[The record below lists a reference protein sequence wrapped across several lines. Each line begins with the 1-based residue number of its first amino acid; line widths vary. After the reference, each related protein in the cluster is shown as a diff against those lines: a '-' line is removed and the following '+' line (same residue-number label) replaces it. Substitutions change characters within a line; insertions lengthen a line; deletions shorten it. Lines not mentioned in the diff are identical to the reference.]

1 MTQPGGRGG
10 GGGGAALAPAAPS
23 AKRPPPPLEPDDT
36 LHASDS
42 EADDVAAALA
52 TATRTDAALE
62 ADLAAA
68 EAAAAPPRRA
78 VGGDGGSDTDDSDAG
93 PTHRGGALSFV
104 DETRALKPA
113 TKRARRDGGAATAA
127 APQPHAA
134 APAQPRRGELVRAG
148 LAPAV
153 GGGGPNGS
161 SFAGLGLDPSL
172 AAHLAAQGFA
182 SPTRVQASTIPALLS
197 RRDALVRAPTGSG
210 KTLAYAA
217 PIMQCLAGW
226 EGGEGRGV
234 ARAPR
239 VPRSAGARAIIILP
253 TRELALQVADVLA
266 TLARRYHW
274 VVPGVL
280 YGGESRT
287 SEKARLRRGVA
298 ALAATPGRLLDH
310 LQNTA
315 ALRVASLEW
324 LVLDEADRL
333 LDLGMEAKVGAVLG
347 ELTRL
352 GARVGGGGGDDA
364 AAAAAAPPPHRVATV
379 LLSATMSSSV
389 TGLGGVTLVN
399 PVRVGDVGEEK
410 KEGGTT
416 DATAPPSAATGA
428 DVAPTVTHAALV
440 VPARARLAAAAA
452 LMLRHASAGR
462 RVLVF
467 CSSCDGVEG
476 AHALLTRGVSAAR
489 ERGRA
494 PLDDGDTA
502 PPGLLPSPALL
513 LKLHGNMPQAERS
526 AAFLAFSRAAGGAA
540 LVATDVAARGLDFPS
555 LAAVVHADAPA
566 SVADYCH
573 RAGRAG
579 RAGEKGE
586 SVLIL
591 TPSEAEF
598 CGVLASAGVPP
609 PLPRRRA
616 VRSSPVGH
624 SRPGRRPPAPP
635 PTHPQVCGRVPRGAR
650 PGGGAAGGHRAR
662 WRSACRRGGRLSRRG
677 ACLRHL
683 PRLPQTLLPHQE
695 DAPGPRGARV
705 GVERRAQRVWGEKEV
720 ICVLCFVVV
729 PAFLITHT
737 RPPPLLSL
745 TPAVAWASAGGAGT
759 GPPL

>member
-1 MTQPGGRGG
+1 MAQPGGRGG
-10 GGGGAALAPAAPS
+10 GGDGAAVAAPPPS
-23 AKRPPPPLEPDDT
+23 AKRPPPPTDPEDT

-52 TATRTDAALE
+52 VATRTDAALE
-62 ADLAAA
+62 AALAAA

-78 VGGDGGSDTDDSDAG
+78 VGGDGGSDSDSDAG
-93 PTHRGGALSFV
+93 PTHRGGVLSFV

-113 TKRARRDGGAATAA
+113 TKRARRDGGGAATAA
-127 APQPHAA
+127 TAPPRAA

-153 GGGGPNGS
+153 GGGGPNHS

-172 AAHLAAQGFA
+172 AAHLAAQGFT
-182 SPTRVQASTIPALLS
+182 SPTRVQAATIPALLS

-226 EGGEGRGV
+226 EGGEGADV
-234 ARAPR
+234 ARSPR
-239 VPRSAGARAIIILP
+239 VPRSAGTRALVILP

-333 LDLGMEAKVGAVLG
+333 LDLGMEAKVGAILG
-347 ELTRL
+347 ELRRL
-352 GARVGGGGGDDA
+352 GARVGGGRGEDPSA
-364 AAAAAAPPPHRVATV
+364 ADPPSPSAPHRVATV
-379 LLSATMSSSV
+379 LLSATMSSNV
-389 TGLGGVTLVN
+389 MGLGGVTLVD
-399 PVRVGDVGEEK
+399 PVRVGDVGEEGK
-410 KEGGTT
+410 KGASKN
-416 DATAPPSAATGA
+416 DATAAPSAATGA

-452 LMLRHASAGR
+452 LMLRHAAAGR

-494 PLDDGDTA
+494 PLDDDASA
-502 PPGLLPSPALL
+502 PPGLLPAPALL
-513 LKLHGNMPQAERS
+513 LKLHGSMPQAERS
-526 AAFLAFSRAAGGAA
+526 AAFLAFSRASGGAA
-540 LVATDVAARGLDFPS
+540 LIATDVAARGLDFPS
-555 LAAVVHADAPA
+555 LASVVHADAPA

-586 SVLIL
+586 SVLVL

-609 PLPRRRA
+609 PSRVDARAALAPLDSLDLGAARLPPLPRAPKFADEFPGVRALGGALLAATARDAGLRA
-616 VRSSPVGH
+616 VAEAGF
-624 SRPGRRPPAPP
+624 
-635 PTHPQVCGRVPRGAR
+635 RGAVR
-650 PGGGAAGGHRAR
+650 AYATYPASLKPYFHIKKMHLGHVAHA
-662 WRSACRRGGRLSRRG
+662 WGLK
-677 ACLRHL
+677 
-683 PRLPQTLLPHQE
+683 
-695 DAPGPRGARV
+695 DAPSVFGRPRNG
-705 GVERRAQRVWGEKEV
+705 
-720 ICVLCFVVV
+720 
-729 PAFLITHT
+729 
-737 RPPPLLSL
+737 
-745 TPAVAWASAGGAGT
+745 
-759 GPPL
+759 